1 MGETDDRARTLQQVA
16 QEIIRIPDQRL
27 QRNVAAA
34 TAILAGLVLE
44 KGLIQRVLRR
54 DIMRESVIYQEIE
67 AEAKAEG
74 RAEGRAE
81 GLQEGIRRVAINLLK
96 SQMLLE
102 EVAKLTGLSI
112 EDVQLLQTDIE
123 GEST

>member
-1 MGETDDRARTLQQVA
+1 
-16 QEIIRIPDQRL
+16 
-27 QRNVAAA
+27 
-34 TAILAGLVLE
+34 
-44 KGLIQRVLRR
+44 
-54 DIMRESVIYQEIE
+54 MRESVIYQEIE
-67 AEAKAEG
+67 AEAQAKG

-96 SQMLLE
+96 SQMPLE

-112 EDVQLLQTDIE
+112 EDVQLLQTEIE